1 MRILIFSLAALGIL
15 LGACSEETTIS
26 PPKHRVYYSHYWSF
40 EGTAESGMEEAV
52 ASYNAASRKYELI
65 GNALDHEAFKTAITA
80 DMDAGRPADV
90 YSYWAGMRT
99 SALVG
104 MLQPIDELWE
114 REGLDEH
121 FSPALI
127 ESAVTYDGHKYLLPV
142 TQHLVAFIY
151 DRKLFQRLGL
161 NPPETWDEFLRV
173 CETVRSHGVTPLA
186 LGARHKWPAQ
196 FWFDY
201 LLLRTAGPEYRRQLM
216 LGKASYADPQ
226 VMRAFAMWKDL
237 LDRGCFNPDPLGT
250 DWDTGAGRMLVEGRA
265 AMTLMGSWL
274 FGYLSSEKMGWVPDR
289 DFGMFPFPVID
300 PGLPMAAVGPVDG
313 LIVPRD
319 ARNPEGAMDVLRHF
333 AREDVQLMISR
344 SGGNIVP
351 RLGVDPGS
359 YPEAQ
364 KIILPLIDKASAWA
378 FNFDLAAQPDV
389 AELGLNAFAEFLA
402 FPDLMPQ
409 ILQSLD
415 SKVRNLTHE

>member
-1 MRILIFSLAALGIL
+1 MRRLILTLATLGIL
-15 LGACSEETTIS
+15 LGACGEEGQV
-26 PPKHRVYYSHYWSF
+26 PAPKQRVYYSHYWSF
-40 EGTAESGMEEAV
+40 EGTAGSGMEEAV
-52 ASYNAASRKYELI
+52 ASYNAESKNYELI

-80 DMDAGRPADV
+80 DLDAGRPADV

-104 MLQPIDELWE
+104 RLQPIDALWE
-114 REGLDEH
+114 RERLDEH
-121 FSPALI
+121 FSPSLV
-127 ESAVTYDGHKYLLPV
+127 ESAASYEGHKYLLPI
-142 TQHLVAFIY
+142 TQHLVAMIY

-161 NPPETWDEFLRV
+161 KPPATWDEFLRV
-173 CETVRSHGVTPLA
+173 CETIKSHGVTPLA

-201 LLLRTAGPEYRRQLM
+201 LLLRTAGPEYRQKLM
-216 LGKASYADPQ
+216 LGKAAFTDPQ
-226 VMRAFAMWKDL
+226 VMRAFALWKEL
-237 LDRGCFNPDPLGT
+237 VDRGCFNPDPVGT
-250 DWDTGAGRMLVEGRA
+250 DWDTGAGRMLVEGQA

-274 FGYLSSEKMGWVPDR
+274 FGYLSSEKMGWTPGR
-289 DFGMFPFPVID
+289 DFDMFPFPSIEPD
-300 PGLPMAAVGPVDG
+300 QPMVAVGPVDG

-351 RLGVDPGS
+351 RSGVDPGK

-364 KIILPLIDKASAWA
+364 KIILPLIGKASVWA
-378 FNFDLAAQPDV
+378 FNFDLAARPEV
-389 AELGLNAFAEFLA
+389 AELGLNAFTEFLA
-402 FPDLMPQ
+402 FPDLAPQ
-409 ILQSLD
+409 ILQRLD
-415 SKVRNLTHE
+415 SKVRNLPHE